1 VVRKRLAAKVI
12 YQAQLEAPLVY
23 RESTL
28 RRAVARVVHPG
39 RVHRRRWVPVR
50 IVVEA
55 TATSPTRAKGRT

>member
-1 VVRKRLAAKVI
+1 VRKRLAAKVI

-50 IVVEA
+50 IVVTA
-55 TATSPTRAKGRT
+55 TAPTRARGRT